1 MQSEPMMRRKGAGN
15 ILKWVLSPL
24 AFLWVGIAL
33 CEPLSELPQAMNMG
47 SSLMD
52 PASAKVIN
60 LGPLDGIK
68 ISAVG
73 SGFGLSQ
80 TNPAVE
86 NSNTILDISNAQLI
100 VQKDTGDLQFYL
112 QAGYYSTPSLGTSY
126 QRANRQTIDSFGVL
140 PLAYVAAPIGS
151 NWKLSAGK
159 INSFGGYENTF
170 TFQNANI
177 DRGLLW
183 NQTSNVSKGVEA
195 AYKDGA
201 ISTAVTI
208 NDGFYSNQL
217 SWMGASFAYQLNQK
231 STATLSWTGAIK
243 PSSTNTFVT
252 PLAQNNSQIVN
263 AIYTLSKGNWF
274 IAPYLQYTYVPANP
288 AIGILSSANTMGAA
302 LLTNYRLMNF
312 VNDGGIASI
321 PVRLEYIGSS
331 GYGNPSSP
339 NLLYGPG
346 SSAWSVTV
354 TPTIQFKQYFFRAE
368 YSYVQ
373 ASNITP
379 GLGFGQQ
386 ATANN
391 QSRLMF
397 ETGFLY

>member
-1 MQSEPMMRRKGAGN
+1 
-15 ILKWVLSPL
+15 
-24 AFLWVGIAL
+24 
-33 CEPLSELPQAMNMG
+33 
-47 SSLMD
+47 
-52 PASAKVIN
+52 
-60 LGPLDGIK
+60 
-68 ISAVG
+68 
-73 SGFGLSQ
+73 
-80 TNPAVE
+80 
-86 NSNTILDISNAQLI
+86 
-100 VQKDTGDLQFYL
+100 
-112 QAGYYSTPSLGTSY
+112 
-126 QRANRQTIDSFGVL
+126 
-140 PLAYVAAPIGS
+140 
-151 NWKLSAGK
+151 
-159 INSFGGYENTF
+159 
-170 TFQNANI
+170 
-177 DRGLLW
+177 
-183 NQTSNVSKGVEA
+183 
-195 AYKDGA
+195 
-201 ISTAVTI
+201 
-208 NDGFYSNQL
+208 
-217 SWMGASFAYQLNQK
+217 
-231 STATLSWTGAIK
+231 
-243 PSSTNTFVT
+243 
-252 PLAQNNSQIVN
+252 
-263 AIYTLSKGNWF
+263 
-274 IAPYLQYTYVPANP
+274 
-288 AIGILSSANTMGAA
+288 MGAA